1 MILVIN
7 VIKVPHVPTSEELWN
22 AVIGVYFSLQAR
34 NPSVEPG
41 IDRLRR
47 LELRRVREVRRYLSD
62 AFRDV
67 ALGMPFLDS
76 LHPFYR
82 ELIELMIDRTMYKH
96 SLAKVGHATK
106 ALSSIYKDTVLSI
119 KSATTSN
126 DITRARRN
134 FLARIRNLLMD
145 LKPELD
151 FLKNTATKLDK
162 LPNIDPNLFTIVV
175 SGMPNV
181 GKSSFVRCV
190 SSGKP
195 KVAEYPFTTKELH
208 VGHFT
213 VLNDVKVQVID
224 TPGLLDRPLSE
235 RNRIELQAILAL
247 KYLARVIVFIVDPTN
262 HSGYSLIEQVNL
274 LREIKDNFNAPTLV
288 LINKI
293 DIAMESEV
301 GTALSNV
308 ALIDNSIP
316 VFRVSTI
323 NCNGCRDVI
332 NYIIDNYIIPM
343 LKEVLSSR

>member
-1 MILVIN
+1 MVIN
-7 VIKVPHVPTSEELWN
+7 VIKAPHVPTSDELWN
-22 AVIGVYFSLQAR
+22 AVIGVYFSLQTR
-34 NPSVEPG
+34 HPSIEPG

-47 LELRRVREVRRYLSD
+47 LELRRVREVRKYLFD

-82 ELIELMIDRTMYKH
+82 ELIELMIDRATYKH

-106 ALSSIYKDTVLSI
+106 AVSSIYKDAVVAI
-119 KSATTSN
+119 RSATTN
-126 DITRARRN
+126 LEILKARRN
-134 FLARIRNLLMD
+134 FLARIRDLLTD

-151 FLKNTATKLDK
+151 FLKDAAAKLDK
-162 LPNIDPNLFTIVV
+162 LPSIDPNLFTIVV
-175 SGMPNV
+175 AGMPNV

-235 RNRIELQAILAL
+235 RNKIELQAILAL
-247 KYLARVIVFIVDPTN
+247 KHLAHVIVFIIDPTN
-262 HSGYSLIEQVNL
+262 HSGYPLNEQVNL
-274 LREIKDNFNAPTLV
+274 LRDVSNNFGSPIIL
-288 LINKI
+288 LLNKI
-293 DIAMESEV
+293 DIASEAEV
-301 GTALSNV
+301 SNALSTV
-308 ALIDNSIP
+308 TSINRSLP
-316 VFRVSTI
+316 IFKVSTL
-323 NCNGCRDVI
+323 NCGGCKEVI
-332 NYIIDNYIIPM
+332 NYVVDNHIIPRIREA
-343 LKEVLSSR
+343 LGLR

>member
-1 MILVIN
+1 MN
-7 VIKVPHVPTSEELWN
+7 VIRAPHVPTSEELWN
-22 AVIGVYFSLQAR
+22 AVVGIYFSLQAR
-34 NPSVEPG
+34 NPSIEPG
-41 IDRLRR
+41 VDRLRR
-47 LELRRVREVRRYLSD
+47 LELRRVREVRKYLTD

-82 ELIELMIDRTMYKH
+82 ELIELMIDRATYKH

-106 ALSSIYKDTVLSI
+106 ALSSIYKDAVMAI
-119 KSATTSN
+119 RSATMNN
-126 DITRARRN
+126 DIIKARRS
-134 FLARIRNLLMD
+134 FLARVRDLLMD

-151 FLKNTATKLDK
+151 FLKNAAAKLDK

-175 SGMPNV
+175 AGMPNV

-235 RNRIELQAILAL
+235 RNKIELQAILAL
-247 KYLARVIVFIVDPTN
+247 KYLARVIVFILDPTN
-262 HSGYSLIEQVNL
+262 HSGYSLTEQLNL
-274 LREIKDNFNAPTLV
+274 LREVRSNFSNTPLLLLV
-288 LINKI
+288 NKI
-293 DIAMESEV
+293 DIATEDEV
-301 GTALSNV
+301 NTALSSV
-308 ALIDNSIP
+308 AAIDKSIP
-316 VFRVSTI
+316 TFRISTI
-323 NCNGCRDVI
+323 NCNGCKEVI
-332 NYIIDNYIIPM
+332 NYVIDNHIIPM
-343 LKEVLSSR
+343 LRESLNSQ

>member
-1 MILVIN
+1 MVIN
-7 VIKVPHVPTSEELWN
+7 VIRAPHVPTSEELWD
-22 AVIGVYFSLQAR
+22 AVVGVYFSLQAR
-34 NPSVEPG
+34 NPSIEPG

-47 LELRRVREVRRYLSD
+47 LELRRVREVRKYLTD

-82 ELIELMIDRTMYKH
+82 ELIELMIDRATYKH

-106 ALSSIYKDTVLSI
+106 ALSSIYKDAVI
-119 KSATTSN
+119 AIRSATTNN
-126 DITRARRN
+126 DIVKARRS
-134 FLARIRNLLMD
+134 FLARIRDLLMD

-151 FLKNTATKLDK
+151 FLKNAAAKLDK
-162 LPNIDPNLFTIVV
+162 LPNIDPSLFTIVV

-247 KYLARVIVFIVDPTN
+247 KYLARVIVFILDPTN
-262 HSGYSLIEQVNL
+262 HSGYPLREQLNL
-274 LREIKDNFNAPTLV
+274 LREVRSNFSNTPLLLLV
-288 LINKI
+288 NKI
-293 DIAMESEV
+293 DIATEDEV
-301 GTALSNV
+301 NTALSS
-308 ALIDNSIP
+308 AAAIDESIP
-316 VFRVSTI
+316 TFRVSTI
-323 NCNGCRDVI
+323 NCNGCKEVI
-332 NYIIDNYIIPM
+332 NYVIDNHIIPM
-343 LKEVLSSR
+343 LRESLNSQ

>member
-1 MILVIN
+1 MLVVN
-7 VIKVPHVPTSEELWN
+7 VIRAPHVPTSEELWN
-22 AVIGVYFSLQAR
+22 AVVGVYFSLQAR
-34 NPSVEPG
+34 NPSIEPG

-47 LELRRVREVRRYLSD
+47 LELRRVREVRKYLSD

-82 ELIELMIDRTMYKH
+82 ELIELMIDRAMYKH

-106 ALSSIYKDTVLSI
+106 ALSSIYKDAVI
-119 KSATTSN
+119 AIRSATTGN
-126 DITRARRN
+126 DIVRARRN
-134 FLARIRNLLMD
+134 FLARIKDLLTD

-151 FLKNTATKLDK
+151 FLKAAAAKLDK
-162 LPNIDPNLFTIVV
+162 LPNIDPSLFTIVV

-190 SSGKP
+190 SSGRP

-235 RNRIELQAILAL
+235 RNKIELQAILAL
-247 KYLARVIVFIVDPTN
+247 KYLARVIIFILDPTS
-262 HSGYSLIEQVNL
+262 HSGYSLTEQLNL
-274 LREIKDNFNAPTLV
+274 LREVRNSFGGTPLLLLV
-288 LINKI
+288 NKV
-293 DIAMESEV
+293 DIATEDEV
-301 GTALSNV
+301 NTALSGV
-308 ALIDNSIP
+308 AVIDGSIP
-316 VFRVSTI
+316 TFRVSTI
-323 NCNGCRDVI
+323 NCNGCREVI
-332 NYIIDNYIIPM
+332 NYIVDNYVIPM
-343 LKEVLSSR
+343 LRESLNSR

>member
-1 MILVIN
+1 MVIN
-7 VIKVPHVPTSEELWN
+7 VIKAPHIPTSEELWD
-22 AVIGVYFSLQAR
+22 AVVGVYFSLQAR
-34 NPSVEPG
+34 NPSIEPG

-47 LELRRVREVRRYLSD
+47 LELRRVREVRKYLSD

-106 ALSSIYKDTVLSI
+106 ALSSIYKDAVMAI

-126 DITRARRN
+126 DIIRARRN
-134 FLARIRNLLMD
+134 FLARVKDLLMD

-151 FLKNTATKLDK
+151 FLKGAAAKLDK
-162 LPNIDPNLFTIVV
+162 LPSIDPGLFTIVV

-235 RNRIELQAILAL
+235 RNKIELQAILAL
-247 KYLARVIVFIVDPTN
+247 KYLARVIVFILDPTN
-262 HSGYSLIEQVNL
+262 HSGYSLTEQLNL
-274 LREIKDNFNAPTLV
+274 LREIRSSFSGTPLLLLV
-288 LINKI
+288 NKI
-293 DIAMESEV
+293 DIATENEV
-301 GTALSNV
+301 NTALNSV
-308 ALIDNSIP
+308 AVIDGSIP
-316 VFRVSTI
+316 TFRVSTI
-323 NCNGCRDVI
+323 NCNGCREVI
-332 NYIIDNYIIPM
+332 NYVIDNHIIPM
-343 LKEVLSSR
+343 LRESMNIR

>member
-1 MILVIN
+1 MIRA
-7 VIKVPHVPTSEELWN
+7 PHVPTSEELWN
-22 AVIGVYFSLQAR
+22 AVVGIYFSLQAR
-34 NPSVEPG
+34 NPSIEPG
-41 IDRLRR
+41 VDRLRR
-47 LELRRVREVRRYLSD
+47 LELRRVREVRKYLTD

-82 ELIELMIDRTMYKH
+82 ELIELMIDRATYKH

-106 ALSSIYKDTVLSI
+106 ALSSIYKDAVMAI
-119 KSATTSN
+119 RSATMNN
-126 DITRARRN
+126 DIIKARRS
-134 FLARIRNLLMD
+134 FLARVRDLLMD

-151 FLKNTATKLDK
+151 FLKNAAAKLDK

-175 SGMPNV
+175 AGMPNV

-235 RNRIELQAILAL
+235 RNKIELQAILAL
-247 KYLARVIVFIVDPTN
+247 KYLARVIVFILDPTN
-262 HSGYSLIEQVNL
+262 HSGYSLTEQLNL
-274 LREIKDNFNAPTLV
+274 LREVRSNFSNTPLLLLV
-288 LINKI
+288 NKI
-293 DIAMESEV
+293 DIATEDEV
-301 GTALSNV
+301 NTALSSV
-308 ALIDNSIP
+308 AAIDKSIP
-316 VFRVSTI
+316 TFRISTI
-323 NCNGCRDVI
+323 NCNGCKEVI
-332 NYIIDNYIIPM
+332 NYVIDNHIIPM
-343 LKEVLSSR
+343 LRESLNSQ

>member
-1 MILVIN
+1 MVIN
-7 VIKVPHVPTSEELWN
+7 VIRAPHVPTSEELWN

-34 NPSVEPG
+34 NPSVEAG

-47 LELRRVREVRRYLSD
+47 LELRRVREVRKYLSD

-82 ELIELMIDRTMYKH
+82 ELIELMIDRATYKH

-106 ALSSIYKDTVLSI
+106 ALSSIYKDAVMAI
-119 KSATTSN
+119 RSATTSN
-126 DITRARRN
+126 DIVRARRE
-134 FLARIRNLLMD
+134 FLARIRDLLTD

-151 FLKNTATKLDK
+151 FLKGAAAKLDR
-162 LPNIDPNLFTIVV
+162 LPNIDPGLFTIVV

-190 SSGKP
+190 SSGRP

-235 RNRIELQAILAL
+235 RNKIELQAVLAL
-247 KYLARVIVFIVDPTN
+247 KYLARVIVFILDPTN
-262 HSGYSLIEQVNL
+262 HSGYSLTEQLNL
-274 LREIKDNFNAPTLV
+274 LREIRGSFSGTPLLLLV
-288 LINKI
+288 NKI
-293 DIAMESEV
+293 DIATEDEV
-301 GTALSNV
+301 NTALNGV
-308 ALIDNSIP
+308 AIIDKSIP
-316 VFRVSTI
+316 TFRVSTI
-323 NCNGCRDVI
+323 NCDGCREVI
-332 NYIIDNYIIPM
+332 NYVIDNHIIPM
-343 LKEVLSSR
+343 LRESMGGK